1 MVDVLVN
8 VVIGGDGSVALAWQ
22 PGTDPETTGWNV
34 YRADEDGPY
43 VKMNGTPIPNDS
55 RCAYTDVPGNGQDRH
70 YLLES
75 MRSDGQRKP
84 GALVTVPGQTTP

>member
-22 PGTDPETTGWNV
+22 PGTDPGTTGWNV

-43 VKMNGTPIPNDS
+43 VKMNGTPIPNDY
-55 RCAYTDVPGNGQDRH
+55 RCAYRRAGQWPRPS
-70 YLLES
+70 L
-75 MRSDGQRKP
+75 P
-84 GALVTVPGQTTP
+84 A